1 MRKLLWI
8 GSPFFSSS
16 LAQFDWEVVTHN
28 FEKPYVYTWPDMVRL
43 NNGVPPDVV
52 VVADKSRPPF
62 VLGMENFPCL
72 TVFYCVDSHIH
83 AWYPKYAQAFDVCL
97 LSLRDD
103 VPRFAN
109 MRLPP
114 ERIINTPAFA
124 KMTDQP
130 PNTEKGAGKD
140 AEKLHD
146 ILFVGKV
153 DPDTMPGRFAFL
165 YALKERFPN
174 LEVRRGNYRE
184 LYPTAR
190 LVLNYAELGDLNFR
204 VFEALGCGACL
215 VTPMVG
221 HGLTEFFT
229 PGEDLFTY
237 PQNDMPALTS
247 LLEHL
252 LTVPELCA
260 SVAASGLAKVN
271 AGHRAVHRARAFT
284 ESIRALPARHLIEDR
299 LRHAEMIRQSYL
311 RLIYLLWAEESHVP
325 SLQKAYVL
333 ASRGEL

>member
-1 MRKLLWI
+1 MHKLLWI

-16 LAQFDWEVVTHN
+16 LAQFGWEVVVHN
-28 FEKPYVYTWPDMVRL
+28 FEEPHVYTWPDMVRL

-103 VPRFAN
+103 IQSFSN
-109 MRLPP
+109 MRLPR
-114 ERIINTPAFA
+114 ERLINTPAFA
-124 KMTDQP
+124 KMADQP
-130 PNTEKGAGKD
+130 QE
-140 AEKLHD
+140 AEKIHD
-146 ILFVGKV
+146 LLFVGKV

-165 YALKERFPN
+165 YALKEHFPN
-174 LEVRRGNYRE
+174 LQVRRGNYRE
-184 LYPTAR
+184 LYPTAH

-221 HGLTEFFT
+221 HGLTDFFT

-237 PQNDMPALTS
+237 PPGDLPALVS

-252 LTVPELCA
+252 LTVPQLCA
-260 SVAASGLAKVN
+260 AVAASGLAKVN
-271 AGHRAVHRARAFT
+271 AAHRAEHRARSFT
-284 ESIRALPARHLIEDR
+284 ETINALPARHIVEER
-299 LRHAEMIRQSYL
+299 LSHSEMIRQSYL
-311 RLIYLLWAEESHVP
+311 RLIYLLWAEESHAP
-325 SLQKAYVL
+325 ALRKAYVL
-333 ASRGEL
+333 AAKGEL

>member
-16 LAQFDWEVVTHN
+16 LAELGWEVVVHN
-28 FEKPYVYTWPDMVRL
+28 FEDTQVYTWADLVRL
-43 NNGVPPDVV
+43 NKGEPPDVL

-62 VLGMENFPCL
+62 VLGMESFPCL

-97 LSLRDD
+97 VSLRDD
-103 VPRFAN
+103 IPRFSK

-114 ERIINTPAFA
+114 ERILNTPAFA
-124 KMTDQP
+124 KMQDVPQP
-130 PNTEKGAGKD
+130 GVVKS
-140 AEKLHD
+140 HD
-146 ILFVGKV
+146 IIFVGRV
-153 DPDTMPGRFAFL
+153 DQSTMPGRFAFL
-165 YALKERFPN
+165 HTLKEHFPQ
-174 LEVRRGNYRE
+174 LHICRGKYRE

-190 LVLNYAELGDLNFR
+190 VVLNYAEMGDLNFR

-221 HGLTEFFT
+221 HGLTDFFV

-237 PQNDMPALTS
+237 NLGDLPGLAK

-252 LTVPELCA
+252 LTVPELCE

-271 AGHRAVHRARAFT
+271 AGHRAIHRAQDFSQT
-284 ESIRALPARHLIEDR
+284 IRALPGRYIIEDR
-299 LRHAEMIRQSYL
+299 LRHADMIRQSYL
-311 RLIYLLWAEESHVP
+311 RLIYLLWAEETDNSA
-325 SLQKAYVL
+325 LKMAYVQAAKGDL
-333 ASRGEL
+333 

>member
-16 LAQFDWEVVTHN
+16 LAQFGWEVVVHN
-28 FEKPYVYTWPDMVRL
+28 FEAPYVYTWPDMVRL

-103 VPRFAN
+103 VPRFAG

-130 PNTEKGAGKD
+130 PHAEKGV
-140 AEKLHD
+140 EKIHD
-146 ILFVGKV
+146 IIFVGKV
-153 DPDTMPGRFAFL
+153 DPDTMPGRFTFL
-165 YALKERFPN
+165 YALKEHFPN

-237 PQNDMPALTS
+237 PPGDMPALTS

-271 AGHRAVHRARAFT
+271 AGHRADHRARAFT

-311 RLIYLLWAEESHVP
+311 RLIYLLWAEESDAP
-325 SLQKAYVL
+325 DLQKAYVM